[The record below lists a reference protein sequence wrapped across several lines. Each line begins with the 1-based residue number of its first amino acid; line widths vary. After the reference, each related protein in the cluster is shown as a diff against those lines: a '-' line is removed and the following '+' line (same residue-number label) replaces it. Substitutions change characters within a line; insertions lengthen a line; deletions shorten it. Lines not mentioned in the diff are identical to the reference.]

1 MVSTKTNQPGET
13 MNHYSY
19 CIGALEA
26 DTGAT
31 KIGSPY
37 LLTLTDRESRYLL
50 CQKIPK
56 TNTR

>member
-1 MVSTKTNQPGET
+1 

-26 DTGAT
+26 DTVTT